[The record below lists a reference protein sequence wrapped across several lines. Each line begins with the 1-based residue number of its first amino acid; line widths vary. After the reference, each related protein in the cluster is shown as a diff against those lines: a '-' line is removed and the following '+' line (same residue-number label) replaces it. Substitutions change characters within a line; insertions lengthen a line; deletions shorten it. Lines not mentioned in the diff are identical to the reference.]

1 MKHPLRS
8 AFIWIFSPEVS
19 SFPHIKKTLSI
30 LIHNFYFFLTV
41 TEFLKVPLMKMVA
54 ILLMS
59 AKIDT

>member
-19 SFPHIKKTLSI
+19 SFRHIKKTLSI

-41 TEFLKVPLMKMVA
+41 IEFLKVPLMKMVA

-59 AKIDT
+59 AKFAT